1 MLDLPGKL
9 FDGCLLG
16 AGEELNSPEAQIGVL
31 LPALDQGE
39 DLLLVDA
46 KLAVVGEPQKNG
58 KLFAVF
64 LRQSVQRGK
73 LGQGFHGIGPAIG
86 DRNQRLQKG
95 GGLVQ
100 PGDHRGFRRNTQRIT
115 DAALPRGAD
124 LQFFRRPQGE
134 ACEEGI
140 CLDGIGQGHVR
151 PQKLPHMADALPE
164 NPGIENVIGSIL
176 QIGIFRHISAL
187 LSFPKG
193 PFGRFFRSCSGAWL
207 PPAAKSPEP

>member
-64 LRQSVQRGK
+64 FRQSVQGGK
-73 LGQGFHGIGPAIG
+73 LGQGFYGIGPAIG
-86 DRNQRLQKG
+86 SGNQRFQKG

-100 PGDHRGFRRNTQRIT
+100 PGDHRGFRS
-115 DAALPRGAD
+115 
-124 LQFFRRPQGE
+124 
-134 ACEEGI
+134 
-140 CLDGIGQGHVR
+140 
-151 PQKLPHMADALPE
+151 
-164 NPGIENVIGSIL
+164 PGIL
-176 QIGIFRHISAL
+176 R
-187 LSFPKG
+187 
-193 PFGRFFRSCSGAWL
+193 FRSS
-207 PPAAKSPEP
+207 PARR